1 MQLTY
6 ALPMAAALALAPLQG
21 PLAAQVEVAALIGAT
36 GSSSLVNDRILQ
48 DIELKPALAP
58 TFFLSASLPVATK
71 LRASL
76 DLSYGS
82 SSADLTESGE
92 ASAGIGSIGVLTA
105 AAALSGPVVSR
116 LGWRLSL
123 GILQYMP
130 SEDTGVFTDGVPLA
144 ALFGAGLDW
153 RQPLSDRWSGLIGIR
168 YDFHLFTTPALE
180 SAGFSGSQQ
189 VSRLGV
195 ALGAG
200 WVP

>member
-1 MQLTY
+1 MRLKY
-6 ALPMAAALALAPLQG
+6 ALLAAALALATSPA
-21 PLAAQVEVAALIGAT
+21 PAAAQVEVAALVGVT
-36 GSSSLVNDRILQ
+36 GSSALVNDQIIQ

-58 TFFLSASLPVATK
+58 TFFLSASLPVATR

-82 SSADLTESGE
+82 SGADLTESGN
-92 ASAGIGSIGVLTA
+92 ASADLGSIGVLTA
-105 AAALSGPVVSR
+105 AAALSGPLVSR
-116 LGWRLSL
+116 LAWRLSL
-123 GILQYMP
+123 GILQYLP
-130 SEDTGVFTDGVPLA
+130 SEDTGVFRDGVPLA

-153 RQPLSDRWSGLIGIR
+153 RQPLSDRWTGLIGVR

-180 SAGFSGSQQ
+180 AAGFSGSQQ
-189 VSRLGV
+189 VSRVGF

>member
-1 MQLTY
+1 MQLKY
-6 ALPMAAALALAPLQG
+6 ALSAAAALALAA
-21 PLAAQVEVAALIGAT
+21 PLAAQVEVAALLGVT
-36 GSSSLVNDRILQ
+36 GSSSLVNDQIVQ

-58 TFFLSASLPVATK
+58 TFLLSASLPVATR

-82 SSADLTESGE
+82 SSADLTESGN
-92 ASAGIGSIGVLTA
+92 ASTDIGSIGVLTA
-105 AAALSGPVVSR
+105 AAALSGPLVSR
-116 LGWRLSL
+116 LGWRLGL

-130 SEDTGVFTDGVPLA
+130 SEDAGIFRDGVPLA

-153 RQPLSDRWSGLIGIR
+153 RQPLSDRWTGLIGLR
-168 YDFHLFTTPALE
+168 YDFHLFTTPVLE
-180 SAGFSGSQQ
+180 TAGFSGSQQ
-189 VSRLGV
+189 VSRFGV

>member
-1 MQLTY
+1 MQLKNV
-6 ALPMAAALALAPLQG
+6 LPWAVGLALATAVPA
-21 PLAAQVEVAALIGAT
+21 AAQVQISALIGVT
-36 GSSSLVNDRILQ
+36 GSSSLVNDQIIQ
-48 DIELKPALAP
+48 EIELKPALAP

-82 SSADLTESGE
+82 SSADLSESGE
-92 ASAGIGSIGVLTA
+92 ASTEFGSLGVLTA
-105 AAALSGPVVSR
+105 AAALSGPMFSR
-116 LGWRLSL
+116 LAWRLSL

-130 SEDTGVFTDGVPLA
+130 SEDTGVFSDGVPLA

-189 VSRLGV
+189 VSRLGF
-195 ALGAG
+195 AIGAG

>member
-1 MQLTY
+1 MRLKY
-6 ALPMAAALALAPLQG
+6 ALPAAAALALAA
-21 PLAAQVEVAALIGAT
+21 PLAAQVEVAAMLGVT
-36 GSSSLVNDRILQ
+36 GSSPLVNDQIVQ

-58 TFFLSASLPVATK
+58 TFFLSASLPVATR

-82 SSADLTESGE
+82 SSADLTESGN
-92 ASAGIGSIGVLTA
+92 ASVDIGSIGVLTA
-105 AAALSGPVVSR
+105 AAALSGPIVSR

-130 SEDTGVFTDGVPLA
+130 SEDTGVFRDGVPLA

-153 RQPLSDRWSGLIGIR
+153 RQPLSDRWTGLIGIR

>member
-1 MQLTY
+1 MQLKNV
-6 ALPMAAALALAPLQG
+6 LPWAVGLALATAVPA
-21 PLAAQVEVAALIGAT
+21 AAQVQISALIGVT
-36 GSSSLVNDRILQ
+36 GSSSLVNDQIIQ
-48 DIELKPALAP
+48 EIELKPALAP

-82 SSADLTESGE
+82 SSADLSESGE
-92 ASAGIGSIGVLTA
+92 ASTEFGSLGVLTA
-105 AAALSGPVVSR
+105 AAALSGPMFSR
-116 LGWRLSL
+116 LAWRLSL

-130 SEDTGVFTDGVPLA
+130 SEDTGVFSDGVPLA

-195 ALGAG
+195 ALGAV

>member
-1 MQLTY
+1 MQLKY
-6 ALPMAAALALAPLQG
+6 LLPAAAALTLAT
-21 PLAAQVEVAALIGAT
+21 PLAAQVEVAALLGVT
-36 GSSSLVNDRILQ
+36 GSSSLVNDQIVQ

-58 TFFLSASLPVATK
+58 TFFLSASLPVATR

-82 SSADLTESGE
+82 SSADLTESGT
-92 ASAGIGSIGVLTA
+92 ASADVGSIGVLTA
-105 AAALSGPVVSR
+105 AAALSGPMVSR

-123 GILQYMP
+123 GVLQYMP
-130 SEDTGVFTDGVPLA
+130 SEDAGVFRDGVPLA

-153 RQPLSDRWSGLIGIR
+153 RQPLSDRWTGLIGLR

-180 SAGFSGSQQ
+180 TAGFSGSQQ
-189 VSRLGV
+189 VSRFGV

>member
-1 MQLTY
+1 VMQLKY
-6 ALPMAAALALAPLQG
+6 LLPAAAALTLAT
-21 PLAAQVEVAALIGAT
+21 PLAAQVEVAALLGVT
-36 GSSSLVNDRILQ
+36 GSSSLVNDQIVQ

-58 TFFLSASLPVATK
+58 TFFLSASLPVATR

-82 SSADLTESGE
+82 SSADLTESGT
-92 ASAGIGSIGVLTA
+92 ASADVGSIGVLTA
-105 AAALSGPVVSR
+105 AAALSGPMVSR

-130 SEDTGVFTDGVPLA
+130 SEDAGVFRDGVPLA

-153 RQPLSDRWSGLIGIR
+153 RQPLSDRWTGLIGLR

-180 SAGFSGSQQ
+180 TAGFSGSQQ
-189 VSRLGV
+189 VSRFGV

>member
-1 MQLTY
+1 MQLKNV
-6 ALPMAAALALAPLQG
+6 LPWAVGLALATAVPA
-21 PLAAQVEVAALIGAT
+21 AAQVQISALIGVT
-36 GSSSLVNDRILQ
+36 GSSSLVNDQIIQ
-48 DIELKPALAP
+48 EIELKPALAP

-82 SSADLTESGE
+82 SSADLSESGE
-92 ASAGIGSIGVLTA
+92 ASTEFGSLGVLTA
-105 AAALSGPVVSR
+105 AAALSGPMFSR
-116 LGWRLSL
+116 LAWRLSL

-130 SEDTGVFTDGVPLA
+130 SEDTGVFRDGVPLA
-144 ALFGAGLDW
+144 ILFGAGLDW
-153 RQPLSDRWSGLIGIR
+153 RQPLSERWTGLIGLR

-180 SAGFSGSQQ
+180 TAGFSGSQQ
-189 VSRLGV
+189 VSRFGI

>member
-1 MQLTY
+1 MQLKY
-6 ALPMAAALALAPLQG
+6 ALSAAAALALAAPL
-21 PLAAQVEVAALIGAT
+21 PAQVEVAAMLGVT
-36 GSSSLVNDRILQ
+36 GSSSLVNDQIIQ

-58 TFFLSASLPVATK
+58 TFFLSASLPVATR

-82 SSADLTESGE
+82 SSADLTESGA
-92 ASAGIGSIGVLTA
+92 ASTNIGSIGVLTA
-105 AAALSGPVVSR
+105 AAALGGPLVSR

-130 SEDTGVFTDGVPLA
+130 SEDAGVFRDGVPLA

-153 RQPLSDRWSGLIGIR
+153 RQPLSDRWTGLVGLR

-180 SAGFSGSQQ
+180 TAGFSGSQQ
-189 VSRLGV
+189 VSRFGV

>member
-1 MQLTY
+1 MRLKY
-6 ALPMAAALALAPLQG
+6 ALPLAAGLAVVSAP
-21 PLAAQVEVAALIGAT
+21 PAAAQVRITALVGVT
-36 GSSSLVNDRILQ
+36 GSSSLVNDQIFQ
-48 DIELKPALAP
+48 EIELKPALAP

-92 ASAGIGSIGVLTA
+92 QSVDIGSLGVLTA
-105 AAALSGPVVSR
+105 AAALAGPLVSR
-116 LGWRLSL
+116 LSWRLSL
-123 GILQYMP
+123 GVLQYMP
-130 SEDTGVFTDGVPLA
+130 SEDAGVFRDGVPLA
-144 ALFGAGLDW
+144 VLFGAGLDW
-153 RQPLSDRWSGLIGIR
+153 RQPLSERWSGVLGVR
-168 YDFHLFTTPALE
+168 YDFHLFSTPALE

-189 VSRLGV
+189 VSRVGI